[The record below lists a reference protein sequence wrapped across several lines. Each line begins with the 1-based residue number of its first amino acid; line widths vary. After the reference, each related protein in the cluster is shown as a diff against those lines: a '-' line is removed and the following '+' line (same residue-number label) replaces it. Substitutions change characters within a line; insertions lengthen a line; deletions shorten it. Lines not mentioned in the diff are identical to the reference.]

1 MCRSKKKKHQDNPTM
16 CDDLYSSFTAY
27 EPIHNPSACTL
38 YIRSPYKMFVALIV
52 FHHLVISLLFFPL
65 FVCSLGSLSAHHYAL
80 LLIGC
85 QRHLIGITDL
95 LPAIPSL
102 CWNVAINRHFSCL
115 AKEHLC
121 FPGRIDEGD
130 ILRDNNEIGE
140 DGSRDRVNGSGTKLV
155 DNP

>member
-1 MCRSKKKKHQDNPTM
+1 MM
-16 CDDLYSSFTAY
+16 YY
-27 EPIHNPSACTL
+27 
-38 YIRSPYKMFVALIV
+38 
-52 FHHLVISLLFFPL
+52 LVISLLFL
-65 FVCSLGSLSAHHYAL
+65 LLLAGSRGSLSAHHYAL

-140 DGSRDRVNGSGTKLV
+140 DGSRDRVNGSGTKFV
-155 DNP
+155 DKPETNNSNKKEI